1 MGAPP
6 DPEQML
12 HLLEDPNFAQ
22 QMNEAMNNPAVLD
35 MMRQS
40 PMMRNNPMMQQVI
53 NNPELRRMMFDPA
66 MIRMQMNMQRQ
77 MGGGMGGAQNSFPA
91 PGVTDQTQGQ
101 NQNAQGQQQQGQQ
114 NPFGMM
120 GGMGGMGGANASGAN
135 PFAALFGGNPGAV
148 QGTTPDATPPV
159 GSAGQSEQARDGQG
173 QAQTQANPFASL
185 FGGGGA
191 QGGSDPMAEMTRQM
205 MQNPEMMR
213 NAMQMLNGMQGG
225 QGGEGAQSSP
235 FGGFNPFGMGGMG
248 GMGGFGGQQEA
259 QPQDDRPPE
268 VRYADQLRQLNDMGF
283 FDFDRNVRALQR
295 AGGSVQGAVEQL
307 LGGMM

>member
-101 NQNAQGQQQQGQQ
+101 NAQSQQQQGQQ
-114 NPFGMM
+114 NPFGM
-120 GGMGGMGGANASGAN
+120 MGGMGGANASGAN
-135 PFAALFGGNPGAV
+135 PFAALFGGNPGAA
-148 QGTTPDATPPV
+148 QGSTPGATPNP
-159 GSAGQSEQARDGQG
+159 SEQGRDGQG

-213 NAMQMLNGMQGG
+213 NAMQMFSGMQGG
-225 QGGEGAQSSP
+225 QGGEGAQANP
-235 FGGFNPFGMGGMG
+235 FGGFNPF

-259 QPQDDRPPE
+259 QPHDDRPPE
-268 VRYADQLRQLNDMGF
+268 ERYADQLRQLNDMGF